1 MQKSVAPQRLVHHFF
16 CHVQVLPGQGGHQ
29 AAGTL
34 SCYPPCK
41 YFSGI
46 PGSHL
51 THISLLSALPALEG
65 IQMEK
70 KSQVDKLHSC
80 KGNFVLGKVNTV
92 ILSVSFRVPRGKSES
107 FFCPRIRESA
117 DHAPPTRAEVY
128 KEAHVLLRSLLLSDY
143 LANKPIW
150 EPTRVFLASSPGPW
164 LN

>member
-92 ILSVSFRVPRGKSES
+92 ILSVSFRVPRGKSEG

-117 DHAPPTRAEVY
+117 DHAPPTE
-128 KEAHVLLRSLLLSDY
+128 LRSTK
-143 LANKPIW
+143 KPMSYYGVFFSPIIW
-150 EPTRVFLASSPGPW
+150 QINQFGSPPGSFWPPLQGPG
-164 LN
+164 